1 MLTRIEISGFKTFEK
16 FSMDVNPFLVIL
28 GPNAS
33 GKSNL
38 FDAIRLLSRLAETD
52 LSTAVKD
59 MRGEVYELFRRKP
72 SGEPA
77 RQMSF
82 AIEVL
87 LEPEVYD
94 TWGEKIKISHSR
106 IRYELDIERQQ
117 DERGIERLVVS
128 KETAKP
134 IFASN
139 DKWLNNKLSK
149 AFKQKFLKYERRTDW
164 LSTEKD
170 DKLQFHIHQ
179 DVLSE
184 RFRPAHAAGATI
196 LSSITNADFPHLYAL
211 REELRAWRF
220 LQLEPMALRRPS
232 SMVAPEKLLSDGSN
246 LPTVLAHIQAE
257 TRTNKFPFGALVN
270 IKADL
275 ARLIPGIV
283 DLTVETDPNHR
294 EYRIDITTRE
304 GPPLTSRVVSDGT
317 LRVLALL
324 ALLNDPKHRGLVCFE
339 EPENGI
345 HPQRLEVM
353 IQRLR
358 ELVTQVQE
366 PETVEE
372 PLSQLIMNS
381 HSPVVLSGLEVEN
394 GEVMFAGV
402 VNEADPTTKTIK
414 RKTLIRPIS
423 RQSELIDEQTHVG
436 IQEVERYLATV
447 D

>member
-1 MLTRIEISGFKTFEK
+1 MLTRIEISGFKTFDN
-16 FSMDVNPFLVIL
+16 FNMDVNPFLVIL
-28 GPNAS
+28 GANAS

-38 FDAIRLLSRLAETD
+38 FDAIRLLSHLAESD
-52 LSTAVKD
+52 LNTAVKN
-59 MRGEVYELFRRKP
+59 MRGEVYELFRHHP
-72 SGEPA
+72 SGSPT
-77 RQMSF
+77 RKMSF

-94 TWGEKIKISHSR
+94 AWGTKVKITHSR
-106 IRYELDIERQQ
+106 IRYALDIELQQ

-134 IFASN
+134 ILAGD
-139 DKWLNNKLSK
+139 DKWLHKKMSK
-149 AFKQKFLKYERRTDW
+149 AFKQKFLKYERSTDW
-164 LSTEKD
+164 LSTEKNEQ
-170 DKLQFHIHQ
+170 LQFHIHQ
-179 DVLSE
+179 DVHSE
-184 RFRPAHAAGATI
+184 RFRPALAAQATI

-220 LQLEPMALRRPS
+220 LQLDPIALRRPS
-232 SMVAPEKLLSDGSN
+232 SMIAPEKLLPDGSN
-246 LPTVLAHIQAE
+246 LPTVLARIQAE
-257 TRTNKFPFGALVN
+257 TRTDNFPFGALVN
-270 IKADL
+270 IRADL
-275 ARLIPGIV
+275 VRLIPGIV
-283 DLTVETDPNHR
+283 DFTVETDPNNR
-294 EYRIDITTRE
+294 EYRIDISMRS
-304 GPPLTSRVVSDGT
+304 GPPLTSRVISDGT

-345 HPQRLEVM
+345 HPQRLKSL

-366 PETVEE
+366 PESVEE

-394 GEVMFAGV
+394 FEVMFAGI
-402 VNEADPTTKTIK
+402 VNETDPTTKTIK
-414 RKTLIRPIS
+414 RKTIIRPI
-423 RQSELIDEQTHVG
+423 QSKLMDSQTHVG

>member
-1 MLTRIEISGFKTFEK
+1 MLTRIEISGFKTFDN

-38 FDAIRLLSRLAETD
+38 FDAIRLLSRSAESD
-52 LSTAVKD
+52 LSTAVKE
-59 MRGEVYELFRRKP
+59 MRGEVYELFRQQP

-77 RQMSF
+77 RKMSF

-94 TWGEKIKISHSR
+94 TWGAKVEISHSR
-106 IRYELDIERQQ
+106 IRYELEIECQQ
-117 DERGIERLVVS
+117 DERGLERLIVS

-134 IFASN
+134 ILASD
-139 DKWLNNKLSK
+139 DKWLHKKLSK
-149 AFKQKFLKYERRTDW
+149 AFQQKFLKYDRCTDW
-164 LSTEKD
+164 LSTEQN
-170 DKLQFHIHQ
+170 DKREFHIHQ
-179 DVLSE
+179 DVQNE
-184 RFRPAHAAGATI
+184 RFRSAHAAGATI
-196 LSSITNADFPHLYAL
+196 LSSMTHADFPHLYAL
-211 REELRAWRF
+211 REELRSWRF

-232 SMVAPEKLLSDGSN
+232 SMMAPEKLLPDGSN
-246 LPTVLAHIQAE
+246 LPTVLARIQAE
-257 TRTNKFPFGALVN
+257 TRTNHFPFGALVN

-275 ARLIPGIV
+275 IRLIPGIV
-283 DLTVETDPNHR
+283 DLTVETDLNHH
-294 EYRIDITTRE
+294 EYRIEMSMRE
-304 GPPLTSRVVSDGT
+304 SPPLTSRVVSDGT

-324 ALLNDPKHRGLVCFE
+324 TLLNDPKHRGLVCFE

-345 HPQRLEVM
+345 HPQRLKSM

-366 PETVEE
+366 PESIEE

-394 GEVMFAGV
+394 GEVMLAGV

-414 RKTLIRPIS
+414 RKTIIRPIS
-423 RQSELIDEQTHVG
+423 RQRELIDEQTHVDL
-436 IQEVERYLATV
+436 QEVKRYLATV

>member
-1 MLTRIEISGFKTFEK
+1 MLTRIEISGFKTFDN
-16 FSMDVNPFLVIL
+16 FQMDVNPFLVIL
-28 GPNAS
+28 GANAS

-38 FDAIRLLSRLAETD
+38 FDAIRLLSRFAESD

-59 MRGEVYELFRRKP
+59 MRGDIYELFRRHP
-72 SGEPA
+72 DGEPTCK
-77 RQMSF
+77 MSF

-94 TWGEKIKISHSR
+94 AWGAKVKISHSR
-106 IRYELDIERQQ
+106 IRYELEIERQQ

-128 KETAKP
+128 KEAAKP
-134 IFASN
+134 ILACD
-139 DKWLNNKLSK
+139 DKWLNQKLSK
-149 AFKQKFLKYERRTDW
+149 AFKQKFLKYGRRTDW

-170 DKLQFHIHQ
+170 DQLQFHIHQ

-184 RFRPAHAAGATI
+184 RFRSALAAQATI

-220 LQLEPMALRRPS
+220 LQLDPIALRRPS
-232 SMVAPEKLLSDGSN
+232 SMVAPEKLLPDGSN
-246 LPTVLAHIQAE
+246 LPTVLARIQAE
-257 TRTNKFPFGALVN
+257 TRTDNFPFGALVN
-270 IKADL
+270 IKAIL
-275 ARLIPGIV
+275 VRLIPGIV
-283 DLTVETDPNHR
+283 DLTVETDPNNR
-294 EYRIDITTRE
+294 EYRIDISMRG

-324 ALLNDPKHRGLVCFE
+324 ALLNDPKHLGLVCFE

-345 HPQRLEVM
+345 HPQRLKSM

-366 PETVEE
+366 PESAEE

-394 GEVMFAGV
+394 GEVMFADI
-402 VNEADPTTKTIK
+402 VNEVDPTTKTIK
-414 RKTLIRPIS
+414 RKTIIRPIQ
-423 RQSELIDEQTHVG
+423 RELMDEPTHVG